1 MAESEVDGAPAET
14 HVSNWSDLMAELYAD
29 SWQPEIGRFRSA
41 AVYRGL
47 NSAAYGLS
55 TSLARLGG
63 YQLEG
68 PMLRAFRKY
77 AYNPMHA
84 DYSVWNWLA
93 LAQHHGL
100 STRLMDWSYSP
111 LVALHFATYNV
122 EGYGQDGVVWAV
134 CPAETNRLLPAPLQ
148 HILDEEGTEVFT
160 AEMLERAATDLPSF
174 DALDP
179 EPFVA
184 FFEPPS
190 LDERIINQYALFS
203 LLSNPDIHLDA
214 WLAGHPGT
222 YRKIIIPAD
231 LKPEV
236 RDKLDTANVTERV
249 LFPGLDGLSH
259 WLNRYYTPNPGSGL
273 ALHSDQGAPE
283 MPRSQ

>member
-1 MAESEVDGAPAET
+1 MDGGLKEIRA
-14 HVSNWSDLMAELYAD
+14 SNWTEVMSALFAD
-29 SWQPEIGRFRSA
+29 SWQPQIGRFRSA

-47 NSAAYGLS
+47 SNASYGLS

-63 YQLEG
+63 RDLEA

-84 DYSVWNWLA
+84 DHSIWNWLA

-111 LVALHFATYNV
+111 LVALYFATRAV
-122 EGYGQDGVVWAV
+122 EAYDQDAVIWAV
-134 CPAETNRLLPAPLQ
+134 NPEATNRFLPSSLQ
-148 HILDEEGTEVFT
+148 CILQDEGSEVFT
-160 AEMLERAATDLPSF
+160 ADMLERAAHDLRTF
-174 DALDP
+174 DALSR

-203 LLSNPDIHLDA
+203 LVSDPNIHLDA
-214 WLAGHPGT
+214 WLGAHPET
-222 YRKIIIPAD
+222 YRKVIIPAA

-249 LFPGLDGLSH
+249 LFPGLDGLSR
-259 WLNRYYTPNPGSGL
+259 WLNRYYTPNPASGV
-273 ALHSDQGAPE
+273 ALHSDQGAQDIPL
-283 MPRSQ
+283 RDQ